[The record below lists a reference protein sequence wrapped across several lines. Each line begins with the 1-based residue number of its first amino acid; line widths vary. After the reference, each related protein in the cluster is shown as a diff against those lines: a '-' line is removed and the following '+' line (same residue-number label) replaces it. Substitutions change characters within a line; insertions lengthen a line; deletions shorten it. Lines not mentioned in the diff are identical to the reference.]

1 MILHA
6 KHVSNSYDRILIA
19 SPDTD
24 VFVLCVSLQNYID
37 RRIYFLTGMKNSRR
51 IIDIKAVR
59 EKFVMSIN
67 VCNATDELFVA
78 SIIGFHSFMGCD
90 TVSTFSGWDKAKPLK
105 FTTKSLRYIEV
116 FSMFGKE
123 ITPPDCWSTH

>member
-1 MILHA
+1 
-6 KHVSNSYDRILIA
+6 
-19 SPDTD
+19 
-24 VFVLCVSLQNYID
+24 
-37 RRIYFLTGMKNSRR
+37 MKNFRR

-78 SIIGFHSFMGCD
+78 PIIGFHSFMGCD
-90 TVSTFSGWDKAKPLK
+90 TVSTFSGRGKAKPLK
-105 FTTKSLRYIEV
+105 FTTKSLRYIEA

-123 ITPPDCWSTH
+123 ITPPDC